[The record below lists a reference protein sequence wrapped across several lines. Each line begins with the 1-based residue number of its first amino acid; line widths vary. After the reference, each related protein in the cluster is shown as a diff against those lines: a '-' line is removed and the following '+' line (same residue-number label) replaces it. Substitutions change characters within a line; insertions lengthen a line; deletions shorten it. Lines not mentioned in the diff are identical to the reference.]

1 MSKES
6 EKMPEIMLGAWAWG
20 NDGTFGDQLTEGSL
34 RPVFDK
40 AMDLGLNLWDT
51 AYVYG
56 MGTSENV
63 LGSFLK
69 SVPRDTYY
77 ISTKF
82 TPQCADPNAENA
94 VVEMFDGSAERLGT
108 DYMDYYWIHNPVGA
122 PKWIEELIPLAKSG
136 KIGKIGVS
144 NHDLA
149 QIKEAQA
156 ILEKEGL
163 SLDAVQNHYS
173 LLNRSSEDSGIL
185 EYCKDNG
192 MEFFSY
198 MVLEQGALSGKYD
211 TKHPFPDGSA
221 RAEKY
226 NPILPELEKLNE
238 ALREIA
244 EAHGVSAAQIPVAW
258 AIAKGTRPIVGVT
271 KETQVADAAAAA
283 AVKLAAEEIERL
295 ESLADKAG
303 VSTIREWEKKME

>member
-1 MSKES
+1 
-6 EKMPEIMLGAWAWG
+6 MPEIMLGAWAWG